1 MFQLSY
7 SDHHRV
13 DLPARH
19 RFPMLKYELIREQL
33 LREGIVSPHQLK
45 KPDLIA
51 PEMILAVHTTEWWN
65 QVNSSCL
72 TKEQERRLGFPMTRQ
87 LLTRSHSSA
96 SGTWE
101 TALNALSDGA
111 AMNLAGGTHHAFA
124 DRGEGFCLF
133 NDVAIAS
140 RGLLNANLCK
150 RVLIVDL
157 DVHQGNGTA
166 HLFQAEDAVFTFSMH
181 GERNY
186 PLRKEHSNLDIA
198 LPDGCLDEM
207 YIDALSVHLG
217 RVMDSFQPDFVFYIA
232 GSDVLATDRLGRLS
246 LSLDGCKK
254 RDRHVLNVCFHSGT
268 PLAVVL
274 GGGYSERFHELVR
287 AHVQTVEL
295 LAEYYG

>member
-13 DLPARH
+13 DLPAGH

-33 LREGIVSPHQLK
+33 LREGIVSPNQLK

-51 PEMILAVHTTEWWN
+51 PEMILAVHTTQWWD
-65 QVNSSCL
+65 QVNSGCL

-101 TALNALSDGA
+101 TALNALGDGA

-133 NDVAIAS
+133 NDVGIAS
-140 RGLLNANLCK
+140 RYLLNANLCK
-150 RVLIVDL
+150 RVLVLDL

-166 HLFQAEDAVFTFSMH
+166 SLFQDEDSVFTFSMH

-186 PLRKEHSNLDIA
+186 PLPKEQSNLDIA
-198 LPDGCLDEM
+198 LPDGCTDEI
-207 YIDALSVHLG
+207 YNNFLTVHLG
-217 RVMDSFQPDFVFYIA
+217 QVMDSFQPDFVFYIA

-246 LSLDGCKK
+246 LTLDGCKQ
-254 RDRHVLNVCFHSGT
+254 RDQHVIGTCYQSGT
-268 PLAVVL
+268 PLAIVL
-274 GGGYSERFHELVR
+274 GGGYSERFHDIVR
-287 AHVQTVEL
+287 AHVLTVEL